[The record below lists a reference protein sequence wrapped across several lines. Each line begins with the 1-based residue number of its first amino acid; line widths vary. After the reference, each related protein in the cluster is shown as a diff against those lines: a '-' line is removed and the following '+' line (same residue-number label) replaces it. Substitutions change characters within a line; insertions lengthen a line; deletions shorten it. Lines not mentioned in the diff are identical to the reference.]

1 MSTPIHSAMGFSTE
15 DRVVVRGLDLPSR
28 ILGHLDLGAM
38 AFLEITGRV
47 PSEGEAR
54 VFNALLV
61 TLVEHGMTPQAMAAR
76 LVYLGAPEALQG
88 AVAAGLLGMGSV
100 FGGGAEAAARMLQEA
115 ATSGEDAAA
124 IVARHREARR
134 PVPGIGHPI
143 HKPEDPRTARLFEI
157 AAEHGFAGRH
167 VALMQAVAVEAT
179 ARLKRPMPINA
190 TGAIGAIMTEMGFD
204 WRLCRGVAVIGR
216 AVGLVGHIAEELRNP
231 IARTLWERTEA
242 EVTAGA
248 LAEEAGG

>member
-1 MSTPIHSAMGFSTE
+1 
-15 DRVVVRGLDLPSR
+15 
-28 ILGHLDLGAM
+28 
-38 AFLEITGRV
+38 
-47 PSEGEAR
+47 
-54 VFNALLV
+54 
-61 TLVEHGMTPQAMAAR
+61 
-76 LVYLGAPEALQG
+76 

-124 IVARHREARR
+124 IVARHRQARR

-167 VALMQAVAVEAT
+167 VALMQAVAEEA
-179 ARLKRPMPINA
+179 AVRLKRPMPINA

-231 IARTLWERTEA
+231 IARALWERTEA

-248 LAEEAGG
+248 LAAEA

>member
-1 MSTPIHSAMGFSTE
+1 MSAPLRSEMGFSTE

-38 AFLEITGRV
+38 AFLDITGRV

-124 IVARHREARR
+124 IVARHRGTRR

-167 VALMQAVAVEAT
+167 VALMQAVAVEA
-179 ARLKRPMPINA
+179 AAILKRPMPINA

-231 IARTLWERTEA
+231 IARVLWERTEA
-242 EVTAGA
+242 EVTAAA
-248 LAEEAGG
+248 LEAEA

>member
-1 MSTPIHSAMGFSTE
+1 MSAPLRSEMGFSTE

-38 AFLEITGRV
+38 AFLDITGRV

-124 IVARHREARR
+124 IVARHRGTRR

-167 VALMQAVAVEAT
+167 VALMQAVAVEA
-179 ARLKRPMPINA
+179 AAILKRPMPINA

-231 IARTLWERTEA
+231 IARALWERTEA
-242 EVTAGA
+242 EVTAAA
-248 LAEEAGG
+248 LEAEA

>member
-1 MSTPIHSAMGFSTE
+1 MSAPIRSEMGFSTE

-47 PSEGEAR
+47 PNEGEAR

-115 ATSGEDAAA
+115 ASSGEDAAA

-143 HKPEDPRTARLFEI
+143 H
-157 AAEHGFAGRH
+157 
-167 VALMQAVAVEAT
+167 
-179 ARLKRPMPINA
+179 
-190 TGAIGAIMTEMGFD
+190 
-204 WRLCRGVAVIGR
+204 
-216 AVGLVGHIAEELRNP
+216 
-231 IARTLWERTEA
+231 
-242 EVTAGA
+242 
-248 LAEEAGG
+248 